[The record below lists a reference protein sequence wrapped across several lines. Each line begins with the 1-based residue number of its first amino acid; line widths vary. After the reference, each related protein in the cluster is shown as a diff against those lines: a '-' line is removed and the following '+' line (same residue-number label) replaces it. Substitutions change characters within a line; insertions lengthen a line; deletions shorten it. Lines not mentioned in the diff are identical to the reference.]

1 RLRAAPRK
9 PGRILR
15 ALKLQ
20 PPQQNALRDMIAR
33 VEHTWFAQRTAAL
46 ADYDAVRASF
56 QTFTSAAAVR

>member
-1 RLRAAPRK
+1 
-9 PGRILR
+9 LR

-46 ADYDAVRASF
+46 AGYDAVRASF